1 MKRTPI
7 QRRHR
12 QTDILL
18 QILFILVG
26 LLIAFPVIY
35 ALSTSFMPNTDI
47 LSMNPRLIPR
57 SVSLKNYLTVFTSTN
72 VLRQCWNS
80 IVITD
85 TTCVLRLFV
94 AALAAYGFAFYDF
107 RGKKFFFYLTI
118 CTMLIPGEATL
129 LTNYQTVSGMHLVNK
144 YAGSII
150 MFIGSGTSVFII
162 RQYFMNLPKSLH
174 EAAIIDGCSDFRFF
188 CTVVMPLSKPVLSA
202 AAINAFVQVW
212 NTYLWPKLIATRE
225 EMYTIQVGI
234 EQLNSHEAS
243 AYGVIMAAAVIALI
257 PTLLFFIAFQK
268 QIIAGMVTGSTK
280 E

>member
-1 MKRTPI
+1 
-7 QRRHR
+7 
-12 QTDILL
+12 
-18 QILFILVG
+18 
-26 LLIAFPVIY
+26 
-35 ALSTSFMPNTDI
+35 
-47 LSMNPRLIPR
+47 
-57 SVSLKNYLTVFTSTN
+57 
-72 VLRQCWNS
+72 
-80 IVITD
+80 
-85 TTCVLRLFV
+85 
-94 AALAAYGFAFYDF
+94 
-107 RGKKFFFYLTI
+107 
-118 CTMLIPGEATL
+118 MLIPGEATL

-257 PTLLFFIAFQK
+257 PTLVFFITFQK

>member
-72 VLRQCWNS
+72 ILRQCWNS
-80 IVITD
+80 IVITV

-202 AAINAFVQVW
+202 AAITAFVQVW

>member
-72 VLRQCWNS
+72 ILRQCWNS
-80 IVITD
+80 IVITV

-150 MFIGSGTSVFII
+150 MFTYSSYEAYIRVHLKPYLGELELKDLSPRTLQQFYNYKSEAEGLSPKTII
-162 RQYFMNLPKSLH
+162 NINLFLHKALAYAVTEGYISSNPAAGVNLPRGKKPQIQILTRD
-174 EAAIIDGCSDFRFF
+174 EQARLMQCSY
-188 CTVVMPLSKPVLSA
+188 LSHIPPKETISEQWC
-202 AAINAFVQVW
+202 VQI
-212 NTYLWPKLIATRE
+212 YTR
-225 EMYTIQVGI
+225 I
-234 EQLNSHEAS
+234 
-243 AYGVIMAAAVIALI
+243 
-257 PTLLFFIAFQK
+257 
-268 QIIAGMVTGSTK
+268 
-280 E
+280 

>member
-1 MKRTPI
+1 MKKTSA
-7 QRRHR
+7 QRRQKR
-12 QTDILL
+12 IDVLL
-18 QILFILVG
+18 QIVFILIG
-26 LLIAFPVIY
+26 LLIAFPVLY
-35 ALSTSFMPNTDI
+35 AISTSFMPNTDI
-47 LSMNPRLIPR
+47 LSLNPRLLPKTA
-57 SVSLKNYLTVFTSTN
+57 SFKNYISVFTSTN
-72 VLRQCWNS
+72 ILRQCWNS
-80 IVITD
+80 VVITVI
-85 TTCVLRLFV
+85 TCILRLFV
-94 AALAAYGFAFYDF
+94 ASLAAYGFAFYDF
-107 RGKKFFFYLTI
+107 PGKTFFFYLTI

-174 EAAIIDGCSDFRFF
+174 EAAIIDGCNDFRFF
-188 CTVVMPLSKPVLSA
+188 LTVVMPLSKPVLSA

-257 PTLLFFIAFQK
+257 PTLAFFIAFQK